1 MATRMQPI
9 DILTKS
15 LQGSR
20 QDPNKV
26 HTAMANLVKKDP
38 NFRIMRA
45 NNSLFSYY
53 NLGNGNVDVALD
65 TADTPRDL
73 VKSIKE
79 FVQAMKVAGF
89 KKGRFSMQNP
99 QMEKILK
106 MMGLQYKLQ
115 PTPSG
120 QMMAVVE
127 VGA

>member
-1 MATRMQPI
+1 MQPI

-15 LQGSR
+15 LRGSK

-38 NFRIMRA
+38 MFRVMRA

-53 NLGNGNVDVALD
+53 NLGNGNVDIAMD

-79 FVQAMKVAGF
+79 FSKAMKIAGF

-99 QMEKILK
+99 QIEKVLK
-106 MMGLQYKLQ
+106 MVNLPYKLQ
-115 PTPSG
+115 PTPG
-120 QMMAVVE
+120 GGMMTVVDF
-127 VGA
+127 A

>member
-1 MATRMQPI
+1 MVTRMQPI

-15 LQGSR
+15 LRGSK

-38 NFRIMRA
+38 MFRVMRA

-53 NLGNGNVDVALD
+53 NLGNGNVDIAMD

-79 FVQAMKVAGF
+79 FSKAMKIAGF

-99 QMEKILK
+99 QIEKVLK
-106 MMGLQYKLQ
+106 MVNLPYKLQ
-115 PTPSG
+115 PTPG
-120 QMMAVVE
+120 GGMMTVVDF
-127 VGA
+127 A

>member
-15 LQGSR
+15 LRGSK

-38 NFRIMRA
+38 MFRVMRA

-53 NLGNGNVDVALD
+53 NLGNGSVDIALD

-79 FVQAMKVAGF
+79 FAKAMKIAGF

-99 QMEKILK
+99 QIEKVLK
-106 MMGLQYKLQ
+106 MVNLPYKLQ
-115 PTPSG
+115 PTPGG

-127 VGA
+127 VA

>member
-1 MATRMQPI
+1 MATRLEPI

-15 LQGSR
+15 LQGSK
-20 QDPNKV
+20 QDPNRV

-38 NFRIMRA
+38 KFRVMRS

-73 VKSIKE
+73 VKSIKD
-79 FVQAMKVAGF
+79 FVQAMKAAGF
-89 KKGRFSMQNP
+89 KRGRFSMQNP

>member
-1 MATRMQPI
+1 MAIRMQPI

-15 LQGSR
+15 LRGSK

-38 NFRIMRA
+38 MFRVMRA

-53 NLGNGNVDVALD
+53 NLGNGSVDIALD

-79 FVQAMKVAGF
+79 FAQAMKVAGF
-89 KKGRFSMQNP
+89 KRGRFSIQNP
-99 QMEKILK
+99 QIEKVLK
-106 MMGLQYKLQ
+106 MVNLPYKLQ
-115 PTPSG
+115 PTPG
-120 QMMAVVE
+120 GAMMAVVE
-127 VGA
+127 VA